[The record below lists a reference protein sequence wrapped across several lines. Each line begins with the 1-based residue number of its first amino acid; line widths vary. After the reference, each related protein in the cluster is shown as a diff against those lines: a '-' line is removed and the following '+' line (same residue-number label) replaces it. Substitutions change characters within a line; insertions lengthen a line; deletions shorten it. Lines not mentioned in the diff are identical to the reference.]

1 MEWQNVITVM
11 LKRSGRRVE
20 QEEEEEEE
28 VVVCACNVMR
38 ETTEQKEAVGA
49 GRAKR
54 RRGRE
59 GERSGKGR
67 R

>member
-20 QEEEEEEE
+20 EEEE
-28 VVVCACNVMR
+28 VVCVCNVMR

>member
-20 QEEEEEEE
+20 EE
-28 VVVCACNVMR
+28 VVCVCNVMR

-49 GRAKR
+49 GRTKR

>member
-20 QEEEEEEE
+20 EEE
-28 VVVCACNVMR
+28 VVCVCNVMR

-49 GRAKR
+49 GRTKR

>member
-1 MEWQNVITVM
+1 MEV
-11 LKRSGRRVE
+11 
-20 QEEEEEEE
+20 EEEEEEGKEE
-28 VVVCACNVMR
+28 VVCVCNVMR

-49 GRAKR
+49 GRAER